1 MRVMTA
7 CACAILLVLAAGCG
21 SDETAP
27 ENAPDDHRTFE
38 DGVAHAPGLKD
49 PEANCTG
56 CHGDDL
62 GGGDDGEPSCFS
74 CHGRKW

>member
-1 MRVMTA
+1 MNRMIIASVLVM
-7 CACAILLVLAAGCG
+7 LAVAGCG
-21 SDETAP
+21 SDGTAP
-27 ENAPDDHRTFE
+27 ENAPDGHTVIE
-38 DGVAHAPGLKD
+38 DGVAHASGLKD
-49 PEANCTG
+49 PAKNCVS